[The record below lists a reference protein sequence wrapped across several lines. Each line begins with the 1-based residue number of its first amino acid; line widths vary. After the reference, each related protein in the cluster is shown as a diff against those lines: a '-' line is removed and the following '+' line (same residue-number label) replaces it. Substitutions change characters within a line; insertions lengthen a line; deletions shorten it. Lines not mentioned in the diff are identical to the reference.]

1 MYTQE
6 LICPNCDQVATVN
19 VLTSNQKE
27 NPQSGSCGVCGNRID
42 FDVDS
47 EGEIMEI
54 RGSINRTSKTGNR
67 EPRW

>member
-6 LICPNCDQVATVN
+6 LICPNCDKVATVN
-19 VLTSNQKE
+19 VITSKQRK
-27 NPQSGSCGVCGNRID
+27 NPQSGLCRHCNGWID

-47 EGEIMEI
+47 QGEIMDI
-54 RGSINRTSKTGNR
+54 RGTPYEEERNR